1 MRLDLNFLRKLLLK
15 IDNLDTFDPITT
27 QDLTDND
34 TPINKVNAYLDI
46 LGNEDLIEIFE
57 NETEENYTVK
67 YITLRGQALIDKIKN
82 KNSFEMFLE
91 HILDDGMYS
100 LKSIINYFI
109 NS

>member
-46 LGNEDLIEIFE
+46 LGNEDLIEVFE
-57 NETEENYTVK
+57 DETEENYIVK
-67 YITLRGQALIDKIKN
+67 YITLKGQALIDKIKN

-91 HILDDGMYS
+91 HILDNEIYS
-100 LKSIINYFI
+100 LKGIINYFI